1 MPPETKNP
9 GATMGPNDRAFGHPG
24 MGGSLGFADPEARVG
39 FGYVMNLTGSSI
51 LINERSAAL
60 VTALYESLG

>member
-1 MPPETKNP
+1 
-9 GATMGPNDRAFGHPG
+9 MGPNDSAFGHPG

-51 LINERSAAL
+51 LINERPAAL
-60 VTALYESLG
+60 LTALYECLG

>member
-1 MPPETKNP
+1 
-9 GATMGPNDRAFGHPG
+9 MGPNDSAFGHPG
-24 MGGSLGFADPEARVG
+24 MGGSLGFADPEARIG

-51 LINERSAAL
+51 LINERPTAL